1 MSLTPTMCV
10 RELVINW
17 HVTEVCNYGCRY
29 CYAKWEDGDSTQE
42 LIHDGSAIKALVEEV
57 GRFFKPGNSD
67 NPLWPSMHWE
77 LLRLNLAGG
86 EPLLYAEKSLGVIL
100 HARRL
105 GLETSIISN
114 GSRLTPALMQAL
126 APHLAILG
134 LSLDS
139 SQEKTN
145 LGIGRVDRQ
154 LRTLSMPE
162 LVDMIALGRQINPRL
177 RLKINTVVNTLNWQ
191 EDMGKL
197 IGRLAPEKWK
207 ILRMLPKIT
216 DDLAL
221 SDAQFDTFVQR
232 HADLDH
238 GVRVE
243 DNADMT
249 ESYLMI
255 DPYGRFFQN
264 IPGEK
269 GYRYSDSILDVGAAR
284 AFSQVNVST
293 RKFCS
298 RYAGELGELQA

>member
-29 CYAKWEDGDSTQE
+29 CYAKWEDGGSTQE

-77 LLRLNLAGG
+77 SLRLNLAGG
-86 EPLLYAEKSLGVIL
+86 EPLLYAEKSLDVIL
-100 HARRL
+100 RARRL

-191 EDMGKL
+191 EDMSKL

-293 RKFCS
+293 RKFSS

>member
-10 RELVINW
+10 RELVVNW

-29 CYAKWEDGDSTQE
+29 CYAKWDDGGSTQE
-42 LIHDGSAIKALVEEV
+42 LIHDGAAIKALVEEV

-77 LLRLNLAGG
+77 SLRLNLAGG
-86 EPLLYAEKSLGVIL
+86 EPLLYAEKALDVIL
-100 HARRL
+100 HARRW

-139 SQEKTN
+139 SEEKTN

-154 LRTLSMPE
+154 LHTLSKPDW
-162 LVDMIALGRQINPRL
+162 VDMIALGRRINPLL
-177 RLKINTVVNTLNWQ
+177 RLKINTVVNALNWQ
-191 EDMGKL
+191 EDMGNL
-197 IGRLAPEKWK
+197 IASLAPEKWK

-221 SDAQFDTFVQR
+221 SDAQFDSFVRR
-232 HADLDH
+232 HAHLDH

-264 IPGEK
+264 KPGEK

-284 AFSQVNVST
+284 AFSQINVST

>member
-1 MSLTPTMCV
+1 MSLPPSMCV
-10 RELVINW
+10 RELVVNW

-29 CYAKWEDGDSTQE
+29 CYAKWEDGGSTQE
-42 LIHDGSAIKALVEEV
+42 LIHDSSAVKALVEEV
-57 GRFFKPGNSD
+57 GRFFKPGNSN
-67 NPLWPSMHWE
+67 NPLWPGMRWAS
-77 LLRLNLAGG
+77 LRLNLAGG
-86 EPLLYAEKSLGVIL
+86 EPLLYAEKALDVIL

-105 GLETSIISN
+105 GLETSVISN

-139 SQEKTN
+139 SEEKTN

-177 RLKINTVVNTLNWQ
+177 RLKINTVVNALNWQ
-191 EDMGKL
+191 EDMSKL

-216 DDLAL
+216 DDLSL
-221 SDAQFDTFVQR
+221 SDAQFDTFVRR
-232 HADLDH
+232 HANLDH

-264 IPGEK
+264 KPGEK
-269 GYRYSDSILDVGAAR
+269 GYRYSDAILDVGAAR

>member
-1 MSLTPTMCV
+1 MCV
-10 RELVINW
+10 RELVVNW

-29 CYAKWEDGDSTQE
+29 CYAKWEDGGSMQE
-42 LIHDGSAIKALVEEV
+42 LIHDGSAVKALVEEV
-57 GRFFKPGNSD
+57 GRFFKPCNSN
-67 NPLWPSMHWE
+67 NPLWPGMRWAS
-77 LLRLNLAGG
+77 LRLNLAGG
-86 EPLLYAEKSLGVIL
+86 EPLLYAEKALDVIL
-100 HARRL
+100 NARRL
-105 GLETSIISN
+105 GLETSVISN

-139 SQEKTN
+139 SEEKTN

-177 RLKINTVVNTLNWQ
+177 RLKINTVVNALNWQ
-191 EDMGKL
+191 EDMSKL

-216 DDLAL
+216 DDLSL
-221 SDAQFDTFVQR
+221 SDAQFDTFVRR
-232 HADLDH
+232 HANLDH

-264 IPGEK
+264 KPGEK
-269 GYRYSDSILDVGAAR
+269 GYRYSDAILDVGAAR

-293 RKFCS
+293 SKFCS

>member
-1 MSLTPTMCV
+1 MCV
-10 RELVINW
+10 RELVVNW

-29 CYAKWEDGDSTQE
+29 CYAKWEDGGSTQE
-42 LIHDGSAIKALVEEV
+42 LIHDSSAVKALVEEV
-57 GRFFKPGNSD
+57 GRFFKPGNSN
-67 NPLWPSMHWE
+67 NPLWPGMRWAS
-77 LLRLNLAGG
+77 LRLNLAGG
-86 EPLLYAEKSLGVIL
+86 EPLLYAEKALDVIL

-105 GLETSIISN
+105 GLETSVISN

-139 SQEKTN
+139 SEEKTN

-177 RLKINTVVNTLNWQ
+177 RLKINTVVNALNWQ
-191 EDMGKL
+191 EDMSKL

-216 DDLAL
+216 DDLSL
-221 SDAQFDTFVQR
+221 SDAQFDTFVRR
-232 HADLDH
+232 HANLDH

-264 IPGEK
+264 KPGEK
-269 GYRYSDSILDVGAAR
+269 GYQYSDAILDVGAAR